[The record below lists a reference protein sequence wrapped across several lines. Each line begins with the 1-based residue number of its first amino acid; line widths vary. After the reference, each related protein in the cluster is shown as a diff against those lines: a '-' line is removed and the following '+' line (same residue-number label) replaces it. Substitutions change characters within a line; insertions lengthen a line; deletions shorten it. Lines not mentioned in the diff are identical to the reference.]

1 MAILTYILSIF
12 MLLVCIIAAVG
23 IGAIIS
29 QINEYR
35 HDNKRDNKGE

>member
-29 QINEYR
+29 QINEN
-35 HDNKRDNKGE
+35 HDTKRNDKGE